1 MRGDALPH
9 ASPGLGVCVWL
20 TVGSNAVLGARGAQ
34 WGEKFGWE
42 RPNFFCPGAS
52 EDEIQRLKE
61 YSYGHGNWMEA
72 VGKEADA
79 CRNSVAIFDQS
90 SFSKFA
96 VQGRDAAQV
105 THVPPLSRVCPSSLI
120 THAMLGCRRRCCGC
134 CLCWCGGLGGCT
146 VDCAGVEPAVC
157 QPSGCG
163 GGPCGVHRH
172 VERSGWL

>member
-9 ASPGLGVCVWL
+9 ASPGLGVCVCL

-72 VGKEADA
+72 VGKEVDA

-105 THVPPLSRVCPSSLI
+105 TYVPPAITCVPFVTDHSR
-120 THAMLGCRRRCCGC
+120 HAWLPPPLLLLLLVLAWRTWWVHGRSRRC
-134 CLCWCGGLGGCT
+134 
-146 VDCAGVEPAVC
+146 
-157 QPSGCG
+157 
-163 GGPCGVHRH
+163 
-172 VERSGWL
+172 